1 MSKNH
6 KAFEKPQITSNHFSQ
21 IRKET
26 SLWRKIIRTGGL
38 ILLIFTIVL
47 AGLLGSWLKSIGI
60 FDLNEKNLSAIVDY
74 KHYDNSVVFDR
85 DDQKI
90 GEFFSYYH
98 IFVPYSEIPKE
109 MIQALISVEDRN
121 FFSHPGFDLK
131 GILRAII
138 SRVKGSK
145 LKQGAS
151 TLTQQLV
158 RNFIL
163 TKDRTMERK
172 VKEIILSLYLEQN
185 VSKEKI
191 LEMYLN
197 ALYLGNGAYGIGAAS
212 QRYFG
217 KPISKLELNEIA
229 LIAGLYQSPSRYNP
243 SRFPKRAKKR
253 QKQVLIAMVNTGRLS
268 KVKARYW
275 YKKPLKYKNYLN
287 KNLSTAPY
295 FIDYI
300 QERTQELISKGVKNT
315 GLRIYTTLDMKAQR
329 AAQIAIK
336 NAAENIKEADR
347 YKISASIKND
357 TEAALLS
364 TNPHTGE
371 ILSMVGGRNYKK
383 SQFNRTVHAKRAP
396 GSAFKP
402 IVYSYAIKKG
412 MKWSD
417 LLYISPI
424 SVDGYRPKNSSGSFL
439 SETTMARAMY
449 KSINTVAIEIGQKL
463 GVSNILEHAHKLGID
478 SELRA
483 EAGSLLG
490 SSEVY
495 MMEMATA
502 YSALDNNGV
511 KVKPFAIRY
520 ITNNEGDVLW
530 EDPGVKSR
538 SEEVMSD
545 KEAYL
550 MIEGM
555 RNVFKYGTAYKYK
568 GMASYSV
575 GKTGTSNNAKDNWF
589 CGFTPNLLT
598 TVWVGADKGKGFH
611 KFASG
616 ASLALLIWAD
626 YTKSV
631 LRDQSIGSFPSPQG
645 FVELKIDPKFGT
657 IDRNGIPMFFLEG
670 SEPVSSTSTLKK
682 VTHAGSY
689 RNYFDQ

>member
-1 MSKNH
+1 MSKNYNS
-6 KAFEKPQITSNHFSQ
+6 FEKPDITSNHFADLK
-21 IRKET
+21 RKN
-26 SLWRKIIRTGGL
+26 SLLSKLFRISVATLIICCIGL
-38 ILLIFTIVL
+38 I
-47 AGLLGSWLKSIGI
+47 AGLGAWLNSIGV
-60 FDLNEKNLSAIVDY
+60 FNLNKNNLSAIVQY
-74 KHYDNSVVFDR
+74 KHYDNSIVFDNE
-85 DDQKI
+85 DQKI

-98 IFVPYSEIPKE
+98 IFVPYNEIPKE

-121 FFSHPGFDLK
+121 FFNHPGFDLK
-131 GILRAII
+131 GIIRAVV
-138 SRVKGSK
+138 SRIRGSK

-172 VKEIILSLYLEQN
+172 VKEIVLSLYLEQN

-197 ALYLGNGAYGIGAAS
+197 ALNLGNRAYGIGAAS

-217 KPISKLELNEIA
+217 KPLSELKTNEMA

-253 QKQVLIAMVNTGRLS
+253 QRQVLWAMYKTGRLS
-268 KVKARYW
+268 KAKARYW
-275 YKKPLKYKNYLN
+275 YKKQLKYKNYLN

-300 QERTQELISKGVKNT
+300 QEKTQELISKGVKNT

-329 AAQIAIK
+329 AAQKAINNATKNIA
-336 NAAENIKEADR
+336 EADK
-347 YKISASIKND
+347 YKISASLKND

-371 ILSMVGGRNYKK
+371 ILSMVGGRSYKK
-383 SQFNRTVHAKRAP
+383 SQFNRTINAKRAP
-396 GSAFKP
+396 GSSFKP
-402 IVYSYAIKKG
+402 IVYSYAIKQG

-463 GVSNILEHAHKLGID
+463 GVRKVLEHAYNLGIN

-490 SSEVY
+490 SSEVL
-495 MMEMATA
+495 MLEMATA
-502 YSALDNNGV
+502 YSAVDNGGV
-511 KVKPFAIRY
+511 RVEPFAIRY

-530 EDPGVKSR
+530 EDPGLKSR
-538 SEEVMSD
+538 SKRVMTEKDS
-545 KEAYL
+545 YL

-555 RNVFKYGTAYKYK
+555 RNVFKFGTAYKYS
-568 GMASYSV
+568 GMSSYSA

-598 TVWVGADKGKGFH
+598 TVWVGSDKGKGYH

-616 ASLALLIWAD
+616 ASLALPIWAD
-626 YTKSV
+626 YTKTV
-631 LRDQSIGSFPSPQG
+631 LQNGDIGKFPNPEG
-645 FVELKIDPKFGT
+645 IVERKVDPKFGT
-657 IDRNGIPMFFLEG
+657 VDKNGISMFFLEG
-670 SEPVSSTSTLKK
+670 SEPSSETSTLKK

-689 RNYFDQ
+689 RSYFDQ